1 MTVLFELPVV
11 SGWLPNVGRTRV
23 TLRVGFLLIAIS
35 RLLPVLLGLEL
46 RFFGGG
52 RGQCEPH
59 SGAIVAAQKRKWR
72 RNSPRVP
79 ISLALRLAE
88 DLKMRCGPTEEHK
101 NSNVVIALPTYQ

>member
-23 TLRVGFLLIAIS
+23 TLRVGFLLIAISSS

-79 ISLALRLAE
+79 ISLC
-88 DLKMRCGPTEEHK
+88 DWLKMRCGPTEEHK